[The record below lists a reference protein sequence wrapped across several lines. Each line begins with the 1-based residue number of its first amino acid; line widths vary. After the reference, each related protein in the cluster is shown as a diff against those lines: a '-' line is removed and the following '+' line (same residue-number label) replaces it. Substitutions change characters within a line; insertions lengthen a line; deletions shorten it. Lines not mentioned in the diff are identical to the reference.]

1 MSRKIPWGTRV
12 AWYFYNNP
20 EFFEKTDEDFENDA
34 KELAERGIT
43 VVILFTMT
51 HFRWSFYPYWD
62 RINNLL
68 RRICNAFHKYGIKVV
83 EHHST
88 SLCECPLPEEEWED
102 RVGGIFRER
111 GLYFTSDKARYG
123 PYLDRWSKIKPF
135 LCNPDSKVE
144 GVPFLSIVQVDGRTG
159 ARSVSNYQTSTV
171 CYNNEDFRRIYFSY
185 LESLYKCGID
195 GIMTDDVQFF
205 SGGNA
210 CACSVCRRLF
220 KEQTG
225 YDLPSP
231 EEWNQGFIGNYDNPV
246 FVAFNRFK
254 LESAKRFQL
263 DVDAHFRSLGYDM
276 IRIDY
281 FGCSLSW
288 PNTTSYPFHQC
299 AHAKDL
305 IFQENTRLNVTKL
318 SWPSYYCAAVYLYEL
333 GKMYDIPSMSVFY
346 DSKDFSIYFGWA
358 MSIAW
363 GQMFN
368 GSFPYTQETKRA
380 IKLLHNFERRYPDIV
395 YNQKKRADAAVFFST
410 DMQDIWHDTSLDIW
424 KAVPAWLQ
432 AGAFSGLCMS
442 IVTHKQAE
450 QVSELS
456 KNKIII
462 VPNTLMLKDSEIQ
475 NLGAY
480 AKEGGRLVL
489 CGQVGIYDENMR
501 PRPYDRI
508 KELLQSTVTLKPLSE
523 SLSVTLPDL
532 SPMPFNTVYEGG
544 EVLYNTD
551 KGAACVREKVGLGE
565 IIYIGVE
572 SQKIPVHGTA
582 RGNRPTAIKAS
593 QDAEQLARPNLA
605 PRYAVDTL
613 RATLGRFLLGL
624 VSEHVLYADKQK
636 EYFTAVF
643 DSHDGKS
650 RIVHLVNIKDTLQAE
665 GTPYAFETVIRAF
678 DIFNENGNV
687 PEKNGAITL
696 DVECDFT
703 PSAVRILTPER
714 TEPVEVSFD
723 YGKRLQ
729 IRIPENIFSG
739 YAAVEICK

>member
-1 MSRKIPWGTRV
+1 MGNSCSMV
-12 AWYFYNNP
+12 FLQQS
-20 EFFEKTDEDFENDA
+20 EFLKTDEDFENDA

-43 VVILFTMT
+43 VVITFTMT

-68 RRICNAFHKYGIKVV
+68 RRICNAFHSGIKVV

-102 RVGGIFRER
+102 RVEASSVKEACILPPTKPATDLILTVVENRRFCAIRFQGG
-111 GLYFTSDKARYG
+111 G
-123 PYLDRWSKIKPF
+123 F
-135 LCNPDSKVE
+135 LLIYSPSRR
-144 GVPFLSIVQVDGRTG
+144 PHG
-159 ARSVSNYQTSTV
+159 APSVSNYQTSTV

-480 AKEGGRLVL
+480 AKEGGCLVL

-532 SPMPFNTVYEGG
+532 SPCP
-544 EVLYNTD
+544 L
-551 KGAACVREKVGLGE
+551 
-565 IIYIGVE
+565 
-572 SQKIPVHGTA
+572 IPYTKAGSVVQHG
-582 RGNRPTAIKAS
+582 
-593 QDAEQLARPNLA
+593 
-605 PRYAVDTL
+605 
-613 RATLGRFLLGL
+613 
-624 VSEHVLYADKQK
+624 
-636 EYFTAVF
+636 
-643 DSHDGKS
+643 
-650 RIVHLVNIKDTLQAE
+650 
-665 GTPYAFETVIRAF
+665 
-678 DIFNENGNV
+678 
-687 PEKNGAITL
+687 
-696 DVECDFT
+696 
-703 PSAVRILTPER
+703 
-714 TEPVEVSFD
+714 
-723 YGKRLQ
+723 
-729 IRIPENIFSG
+729 
-739 YAAVEICK
+739 